1 MKPNGQEIEKMKKRL
16 NMALDLLLIF
26 ASVQVLLYMYKG
38 YLVYSRAA
46 ASRFEKSLLLETM
59 TVHRWKKIS

>member
-1 MKPNGQEIEKMKKRL
+1 M
-16 NMALDLLLIF
+16 F
-26 ASVQVLLYMYKG
+26 AAVQVLLYMYKG